1 MGEMAMPD
9 LRKRIEESENP
20 LQELMSSIPGFDG
33 YRDRQIRRK
42 ADAMVREHLVGLL
55 DGIRGD
61 LDKAIERWSR
71 TKGLPGLDDFD
82 GVRGP
87 LGKVRD
93 TLRFADYG
101 YTGWFDAV
109 KIKEAELDALYQ
121 YDLGLKQQIADVGA
135 AIQALGGADESTVAG
150 LVEAAI
156 GAVETLQEAVD
167 QREQVAMRTVP
178 E

>member
-71 TKGLPGLDDFD
+71 MKGLAHLDDFD
-82 GVRGP
+82 RVRGP
-87 LGKVRD
+87 LGKARD
-93 TLRFADYG
+93 TIRFADYG

-121 YDLGLKQQIADVGA
+121 YDVSLKQQIADIGA
-135 AIQALGGADESTVAG
+135 AIEALGAADDGTVGG
-150 LVEAAI
+150 LIEAAI
-156 GAVETLQEAVD
+156 AAIEKLQEGVD
-167 QREQVAMRTVP
+167 QREQVAKRTVP